1 MLHRCTHKIGNRL
14 FTSTNIKI
22 KTLRKS
28 ILIKHFIIPVYIRIN
43 IGIDSIPSI
52 LYNFIRI
59 LRSSRWSTCSQSF
72 IIQIHPRRPIHIL
85 NPVHRF
91 HKRILYCYVNSCTS
105 ILHSLFS
112 SNQHNSICTTCTIN
126 SSGRGILQN

>member
-1 MLHRCTHKIGNRL
+1 MICLNSHIISYFRTTTLHIDICTLIH
-14 FTSTNIKI
+14 IKI
-22 KTLRKS
+22 L
-28 ILIKHFIIPVYIRIN
+28 KHQTIPVYIRIN